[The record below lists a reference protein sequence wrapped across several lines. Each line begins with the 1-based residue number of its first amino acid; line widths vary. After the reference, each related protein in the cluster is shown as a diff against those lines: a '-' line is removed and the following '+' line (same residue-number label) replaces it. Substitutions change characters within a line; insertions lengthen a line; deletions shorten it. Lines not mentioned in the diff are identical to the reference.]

1 MNLQTGEKRLKV
13 FTCKGFEMRSMETK
27 RLKTFGVAILAA
39 LLAAPMV
46 GCQVTRNGQTLPSP
60 YYLEDDIQY
69 HPSGTEFQYQQEVD
83 YMNKANA
90 EKAAAAAQYGQY

>member
-1 MNLQTGEKRLKV
+1 MK
-13 FTCKGFEMRSMETK
+13 SMETK
-27 RLKTFGVAILAA
+27 GLAA
-39 LLAAPMV
+39 LGVLALSALLVAPFV

-60 YYLEDDIQY
+60 HYLEDDIQY

>member
-1 MNLQTGEKRLKV
+1 MK
-13 FTCKGFEMRSMETK
+13 SMETK
-27 RLKTFGVAILAA
+27 GRMAFGALAVAA
-39 LLAAPMV
+39 LLIAPLV

-60 YYLEDDIQY
+60 HYLEDDIQY

-90 EKAAAAAQYGQY
+90 ERANAAAYGQQY

>member
-1 MNLQTGEKRLKV
+1 MK
-13 FTCKGFEMRSMETK
+13 ETK
-27 RLKTFGVAILAA
+27 GRMALVVAVLAA
-39 LLAAPMV
+39 LLVAPFA

-83 YMNKANA
+83 YMNKVNA
-90 EKAAAAAQYGQY
+90 ERAAAAAQYGQY

>member
-1 MNLQTGEKRLKV
+1 MVLGLAV
-13 FTCKGFEMRSMETK
+13 
-27 RLKTFGVAILAA
+27 VAA
-39 LLAAPMV
+39 LCVAPFA

-60 YYLEDDIQY
+60 HYLEDDIQY
-69 HPSGTEFQYQQEVD
+69 HPSGTEFQYQREVD

>member
-1 MNLQTGEKRLKV
+1 MK
-13 FTCKGFEMRSMETK
+13 SMETK
-27 RLKTFGVAILAA
+27 GRLALGLAVAAA
-39 LLAAPMV
+39 LCVAPFA

-60 YYLEDDIQY
+60 HYLEDDIQY

>member
-1 MNLQTGEKRLKV
+1 MK
-13 FTCKGFEMRSMETK
+13 ETK
-27 RLKTFGVAILAA
+27 GRMALVVAVLAA
-39 LLAAPMV
+39 LLVAPFA

-83 YMNKANA
+83 YMNKVNA
-90 EKAAAAAQYGQY
+90 ERAAAAQYGQY

>member
-1 MNLQTGEKRLKV
+1 MRL
-13 FTCKGFEMRSMETK
+13 METK
-27 RLKTFGVAILAA
+27 GLKTFSAAILVA
-39 LLAAPMV
+39 LLVAPLV

-60 YYLEDDIQY
+60 HYLEDDIQY

-90 EKAAAAAQYGQY
+90 EKAAAAVQNGQY

>member
-1 MNLQTGEKRLKV
+1 MK
-13 FTCKGFEMRSMETK
+13 ETK
-27 RLKTFGVAILAA
+27 GRMALVVAVLAA
-39 LLAAPMV
+39 LLVAPFA

-83 YMNKANA
+83 YMNKVNA
-90 EKAAAAAQYGQY
+90 ERAAAGAQYGQY